1 MKIRRPSVR
10 IAAAAGAISLA
21 ALFSGCSYM
30 NPIQTHEFYQPAEG
44 SVENLFPSGNP
55 GEPVGLRNVYVV
67 VDSSGKPTV
76 VGGLANDT
84 TEDQQVTL
92 VGKNGDTE
100 LFSTTVTVPAQ
111 GMVSFGQEI
120 PAIEVSS
127 LGGAKPGD
135 NVDFEFSVGG
145 ESLTATI
152 PVLDESLGYTSQN
165 E

>member
-10 IAAAAGAISLA
+10 ITAAAGAISLA

-44 SVENLFPSGNP
+44 SVKNLFPSGNP

-67 VDSSGKPTV
+67 ADESGKATV
-76 VGGLANDT
+76 VGALANDT

-92 VGKNGDTE
+92 VGKSGGSE

-111 GMVSFGQEI
+111 GMVSFGDQV
-120 PAIEVSS
+120 PAIEVASM
-127 LGGAKPGD
+127 GDAKPGD
-135 NVDFEFSVGG
+135 NVDIEFSVGE
-145 ESLTATI
+145 ESLVATI
-152 PVLDESLGYTSQN
+152 PVLDDSLGYTSEQK
-165 E
+165 